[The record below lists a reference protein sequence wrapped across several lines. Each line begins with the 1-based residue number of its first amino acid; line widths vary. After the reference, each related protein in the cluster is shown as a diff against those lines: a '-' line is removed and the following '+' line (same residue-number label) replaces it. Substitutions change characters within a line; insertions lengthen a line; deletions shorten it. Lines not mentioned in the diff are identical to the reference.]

1 MLRVT
6 KLNHRLL
13 VDPEFYPG
21 KARRERKAALREGAR
36 LEESFGVEGDIPV
49 LGDVDGF

>member
-1 MLRVT
+1 MFRVT

-13 VDPEFYPG
+13 VDPEILSRKG
-21 KARRERKAALREGAR
+21 SSRREAAPLEGAR